1 MAATRLQTYL
11 QKPRVIILSDI
22 SNKSD
27 DAESLCRY
35 LLYANQFETEGLIA
49 CTSTW
54 MRDRVCPEDMG
65 NIIDAYANAVDN
77 LNQHVHPDWPYPS
90 AEHLKGLVRKG
101 AEVCMSAPGSFPH
114 SAKN

>member
-1 MAATRLQTYL
+1 
-11 QKPRVIILSDI
+11 
-22 SNKSD
+22 
-27 DAESLCRY
+27 
-35 LLYANQFETEGLIA
+35 
-49 CTSTW
+49 
-54 MRDRVCPEDMG
+54 MRDRVCPEDME

-77 LNQHVHPDWPYPS
+77 LNLHVHPDWPYPS